1 MSKEIS
7 EAIVEV
13 ARSLDSVAE
22 GQIGGYNATKG
33 DHGYTIADSLE
44 SIALTFNRY
53 VELLEQQ
60 QKSNRIDRV

>member
-7 EAIVEV
+7 EAILEL
-13 ARSLDSVAE
+13 ARSTDAVAE
-22 GQIGGYNATKG
+22 GQVGGYNATKG

-53 VELLEQQ
+53 VELLDKNQE
-60 QKSNRIDRV
+60 K

>member
-7 EAIVEV
+7 EAIVRVAQSIEEV
-13 ARSLDSVAE
+13 AENS
-22 GQIGGYNATKG
+22 IGYAKG

-53 VELLEQQ
+53 VELLE
-60 QKSNRIDRV
+60 KNSEK

>member
-7 EAIVEV
+7 EAILEV
-13 ARSLDSVAE
+13 ARSLDAVAE
-22 GQIGGYNATKG
+22 GKVGAYNAPKG

-53 VELLEQQ
+53 VELLEKNQE
-60 QKSNRIDRV
+60 K